1 MAEPF
6 PGGVRDQQGLRAFL
20 SLGAAGVVAIDLHT
34 GRVLWRKANAGRP
47 VAATGAYLSTLA
59 REGEALVLCRLDAA
73 TGASQGQPQSL
84 DIPTWA
90 AELLD
95 DPAAFQMRA
104 SRLEGQFRFD
114 WEARQRHSGG
124 AASLHPPDP
133 LQARG
138 AVLAPDTGGPPQSV
152 SYQAARSDIPT
163 PTPPAGAP
171 AGAELLAQTT
181 LGARAFALRLSQ
193 DAGPRRLLLEATDCG
208 SAGPAWTTTLDE
220 VEWTPPRP
228 PRP

>member
-6 PGGVRDQQGLRAFL
+6 PGGVRDEQGLRAFL
-20 SLGAAGVVAIDLHT
+20 SLGATDVIAIDLHT
-34 GRVLWRKANAGRP
+34 GRVLWRKASAGRP
-47 VAATGAYLSTLA
+47 LAATAEYLSTLA
-59 REGEALVLCRLDAA
+59 RDGPALVLRRLDAA
-73 TGASQGQPQSL
+73 TGADQGKPQPL
-84 DIPTWA
+84 DIPPWA
-90 AELLD
+90 AALLE
-95 DPAAFQMRA
+95 DPAAFQIRA

-124 AASLHPPDP
+124 AASLNAPPP

-138 AVLAPDTGGPPQSV
+138 AVLAPDTGGQPQPAAH
-152 SYQAARSDIPT
+152 QAARSDIPT
-163 PTPPAGAP
+163 PTPPADAP
-171 AGAELLAQTT
+171 AGAGLLARTT
-181 LGARAFALRLSQ
+181 LGARAFALRLSE
-193 DAGPRRLLLEATDCG
+193 DAGPRRLLLEATDSG